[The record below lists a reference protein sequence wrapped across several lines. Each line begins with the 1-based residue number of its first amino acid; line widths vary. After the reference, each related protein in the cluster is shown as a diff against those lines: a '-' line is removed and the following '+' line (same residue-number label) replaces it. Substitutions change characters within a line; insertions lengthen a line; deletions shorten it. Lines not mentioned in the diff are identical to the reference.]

1 MPANYLHGVETIEV
15 ERGARPVRVVKSAVI
30 GLAGC
35 AAFGPVNE
43 PTLVLSDRDNAQ
55 FGLDGPATPGFSIPQ
70 ALDAIQDQGA
80 GTVVVVNVLDFE
92 KHNSNVSAESVVFN
106 HAADTAGLARYGAR
120 NLVLKKGDATL
131 VEGTDY
137 IFDAKANKI
146 TRISE
151 SSISSGDTVSA
162 SYDYA
167 DPSKITPADIIGGL
181 DDGGRRVGLQSFK
194 DCYNFFGFSPKIL
207 IAPGYSSLKAVSTEM
222 GVMSR
227 YLGAIDL
234 IDAPVG
240 TPLSEVIKGRGPVG
254 SINFN
259 TSSERTVLC
268 YPHCKVYDSAT
279 GGERLEPLS
288 QRMAGA
294 IAAKD
299 IEKGFHFSPSNTE
312 IQGVIGSEFS
322 LTAKIDDPQSEVNLL
337 NEVGVCSIF
346 NSFGT
351 GFRTWGNRSA
361 AWPGNTHMKNFICV
375 RRTADIIN
383 ESIRYFSLQY
393 MDSPINQA
401 LVDDL
406 VESVNAFLRKL
417 VGDGALIGARCWFD
431 TSRNPKER
439 LAAGQMLLQYKFTPP
454 TPLERLTFETEI
466 TDEYLVSLRGAAN
479 LEAVN
484 S

>member
-15 ERGARPVRVVKSAVI
+15 ERGARPVRVVKSAVV
-30 GLAGC
+30 GLVGC
-35 AAFGPVNE
+35 AAFGPVNQ
-43 PTLVLSDRDNAQ
+43 PTLVLSDLDNAQ
-55 FGLDGPATPGFSIPQ
+55 FGKDMPGFSITQ

-80 GTVVVVNVLDFE
+80 GTVVVVNVLDFT
-92 KHNSNVSAESVVFN
+92 KHNSSITAESVVFN
-106 HAADTAGLARYGAR
+106 HATDTAKLEQYGVR
-120 NLVLKKGDATL
+120 NLVLKKDATAL

-137 IFDAKANKI
+137 SFDAKANKI
-146 TRISE
+146 TRLSGSTIG
-151 SSISSGDTVSA
+151 SGDTVTA
-162 SYDYA
+162 SYNYA

-181 DDGGRRVGLQSFK
+181 DDGGVRVGLQSFK
-194 DCYNFFGFSPKIL
+194 DCYNLFGFSPKIL

-222 GVMSR
+222 GVMSK

-240 TPLSEVIKGRGPVG
+240 TTLSEAIKGRGPVG

-268 YPHCKVYDSAT
+268 YPHCKVYDSST

-288 QRMAGA
+288 QRLAGA

-312 IQGVIGSEFS
+312 IQGITGSEFS

-337 NEVGVCSIF
+337 NEVGVCTIF
-346 NSFGT
+346 NSYGT

-361 AWPGNTHMKNFICV
+361 AWPSNTHMKNFICV

-406 VESVNAFLRKL
+406 VESVNSFLRKL
-417 VGDGALIGARCWFD
+417 VGDGALIGGKCWFD
-431 TSRNPKER
+431 TSRNPKEQ
-439 LAAGQMLLQYKFTPP
+439 LASGQLLLQYKFTPP

-466 TDEYLVSLRGAAN
+466 TDEYLVSLRGSSS
-479 LEAVN
+479 LEAIN
-484 S
+484 G